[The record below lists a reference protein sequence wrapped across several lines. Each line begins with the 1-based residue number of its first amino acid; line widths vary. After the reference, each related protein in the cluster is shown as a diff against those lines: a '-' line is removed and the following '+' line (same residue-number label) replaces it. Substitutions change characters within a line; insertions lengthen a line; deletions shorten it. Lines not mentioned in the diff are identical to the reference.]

1 MKLHPLNHQKIP
13 IADPQKEVSVF
24 SFVNCKLMKNLC
36 LGGSTPAEDEGI
48 SSSERSLTPEG
59 DVQRDSSVYEM
70 YNVQSQTIPVNNKEK
85 PIQTKSCIRIKDDDE
100 ETTIDEVIEE
110 LKNII
115 NDAETEQYLK
125 EQKLKKESERKTS
138 KVCMRVETS
147 VSEQSLLE
155 KENEI
160 IPANLH
166 PQPPRRTR
174 SLVHLF
180 IPAEDYDY
188 DNKEIFFENETT
200 FTSEEGSDSLLSA
213 SKYYLPRLDK
223 DNLKSCDDK
232 QKLQKCRNSL
242 KRSESFK
249 HLLPI
254 TDGTSAHSS
263 RHGSFHGVVVIT
275 ENTPLSP
282 SFQEEKRNT
291 MQELTAHRLKS
302 KSLDRIDDGLD
313 AMVDIVV
320 TEKPN
325 ETLTPANQAVKI
337 VTRSASNVFGG
348 NKQEEV
354 KRNSVE
360 ERKKIFLPNQ
370 KLDSSQYFPRLQEK
384 RNTSNFLIKRGHM
397 NAGLYS
403 GYIIKEDQQ
412 GSYKKKSEYVTTMNN
427 KNSLEKVT
435 DSPSG
440 LY

>member
-1 MKLHPLNHQKIP
+1 M
-13 IADPQKEVSVF
+13 
-24 SFVNCKLMKNLC
+24 
-36 LGGSTPAEDEGI
+36 
-48 SSSERSLTPEG
+48 
-59 DVQRDSSVYEM
+59 
-70 YNVQSQTIPVNNKEK
+70 QSQTIPVNKQQQKNC
-85 PIQTKSCIRIKDDDE
+85 SRIKEDDE

-125 EQKLKKESERKTS
+125 EQKMKKENER
-138 KVCMRVETS
+138 KVCMRVETQ
-147 VSEQSLLE
+147 QSLFE
-155 KENEI
+155 RETEI

-180 IPAEDYDY
+180 IPAEDYEY

-213 SKYYLPRLDK
+213 SKYHLPRLDK
-223 DNLKSCDDK
+223 DNLKSGE
-232 QKLQKCRNSL
+232 QKLQKRKHSL

-249 HLLPI
+249 HLLPVN
-254 TDGTSAHSS
+254 DNAKSHSN

-282 SFQEEKRNT
+282 SFQDQKKST
-291 MQELTAHRLKS
+291 IQELTAHRLKS

-313 AMVDIVV
+313 AMVDIVM
-320 TEKPN
+320 TEKT
-325 ETLTPANQAVKI
+325 EDS
-337 VTRSASNVFGG
+337 RSEQVVLSRSISNVFGG
-348 NKQEEV
+348 NKKDQGIR
-354 KRNSVE
+354 KGNVE
-360 ERKKIFLPNQ
+360 EKKKMFLPNQ
-370 KLDSSQYFPRLQEK
+370 KLESPYYFPRLQEK
-384 RNTSNFLIKRGHM
+384 RSTSSFLIKRGHM

-403 GYIIKEDQQ
+403 GYIIKEDQPV
-412 GSYKKKSEYVTTMNN
+412 KKKTDYVTAMNS

-435 DSPSG
+435 DLPSG

>member
-1 MKLHPLNHQKIP
+1 M
-13 IADPQKEVSVF
+13 SVIGLF
-24 SFVNCKLMKNLC
+24 F

-59 DVQRDSSVYEM
+59 DTQRDASVYEV
-70 YNVQSQTIPVNNKEK
+70 YNVQSQTIP
-85 PIQTKSCIRIKDDDE
+85 IKDKQKPTTKNCVRITEDDE

-125 EQKLKKESERKTS
+125 EQKLKKEAERKLTVN

-147 VSEQSLLE
+147 VSET
-155 KENEI
+155 EI
-160 IPANLH
+160 VPANIH

-213 SKYYLPRLDK
+213 SKYHLPRVDK
-223 DNLKSCDDK
+223 NLKTCDAV
-232 QKLQKCRNSL
+232 
-242 KRSESFK
+242 KRSESFR
-249 HLLPI
+249 HL
-254 TDGTSAHSS
+254 D
-263 RHGSFHGVVVIT
+263 
-275 ENTPLSP
+275 NTPLSP
-282 SFQEEKRNT
+282 SFQDQKLNT
-291 MQELTAHRLKS
+291 MKELTKHRLKS
-302 KSLDRIDDGLD
+302 KSLDRIDDGLE

-320 TEKPN
+320 TEDHPARVPN
-325 ETLTPANQAVKI
+325 VLKK
-337 VTRSASNVFGG
+337 G
-348 NKQEEV
+348 N
-354 KRNSVE
+354 VE
-360 ERKKIFLPNQ
+360 EKKKIFLPNQ
-370 KLDSSQYFPRLQEK
+370 EAPYYFPRLQEK
-384 RNTSNFLIKRGHM
+384 RSNTSSFLIKRGHT

-403 GYIIKEDQQ
+403 GGYVIKEDQKVNL
-412 GSYKKKSEYVTTMNN
+412 KKKADYVSAMNC

-435 DSPSG
+435 DLPSG

>member
-1 MKLHPLNHQKIP
+1 MQN
-13 IADPQKEVSVF
+13 
-24 SFVNCKLMKNLC
+24 
-36 LGGSTPAEDEGI
+36 
-48 SSSERSLTPEG
+48 
-59 DVQRDSSVYEM
+59 
-70 YNVQSQTIPVNNKEK
+70 QTIPVNTEK
-85 PIQTKSCIRIKDDDE
+85 QTQTKSCIRIKEDDE

-125 EQKLKKESERKTS
+125 EQKLKAENERKSS

-147 VSEQSLLE
+147 ISDQSLFE

-160 IPANLH
+160 IPTILH

-188 DNKEIFFENETT
+188 DKKEIFFENETT

-213 SKYYLPRLDK
+213 SKYHLPRLDK
-223 DNLKSCDDK
+223 ENLKSCDEK
-232 QKLQKCRNSL
+232 QKLQKRRNSL

-249 HLLPI
+249 HLLPLND
-254 TDGTSAHSS
+254 TGKAHSS

-282 SFQEEKRNT
+282 SFQDQKRNT
-291 MQELTAHRLKS
+291 IQELTAHRLKS

-320 TEKPN
+320 TEKAEESLIP
-325 ETLTPANQAVKI
+325 TNQSVKVI
-337 VTRSASNVFGG
+337 TRSVSNVFGG
-348 NKQEEV
+348 NQV
-354 KRNSVE
+354 KRNNVE
-360 ERKKIFLPNQ
+360 EKKKMFLPNQ
-370 KLDSSQYFPRLQEK
+370 KLDSTQYFPRLQEK
-384 RNTSNFLIKRGHM
+384 RNTSSFLIKRGHM

-412 GSYKKKSEYVTTMNN
+412 GNYKKKSDYVTSINS

-435 DSPSG
+435 DLPSG

>member
-1 MKLHPLNHQKIP
+1 M
-13 IADPQKEVSVF
+13 AVSVYKIF
-24 SFVNCKLMKNLC
+24 NNPSAP

-59 DVQRDSSVYEM
+59 DVQRDSSVYEI
-70 YNVQSQTIPVNNKEK
+70 YNLQSQTIPVNNEK
-85 PIQTKSCIRIKDDDE
+85 SVQTKSCIRIKEDDE

-125 EQKLKKESERKTS
+125 EQKLKKQNEKQAS

-147 VSEQSLLE
+147 VSDQSLFE

-213 SKYYLPRLDK
+213 SKYHLPRLDK
-223 DNLKSCDDK
+223 ENLKNCDEK
-232 QKLQKCRNSL
+232 QKLQKRKNSL

-254 TDGTSAHSS
+254 NGNTKAHSS

-282 SFQEEKRNT
+282 SFQDQKRNT
-291 MQELTAHRLKS
+291 IQELTAHRLKS

-320 TEKPN
+320 TEKAEEALIPI
-325 ETLTPANQAVKI
+325 NQSVKVI
-337 VTRSASNVFGG
+337 TRSVSNVFGG
-348 NKQEEV
+348 NQMK
-354 KRNSVE
+354 KTSNVE
-360 ERKKIFLPNQ
+360 EKKKMFLPNQ
-370 KLDSSQYFPRLQEK
+370 KLESSQYFPRLQEK
-384 RNTSNFLIKRGHM
+384 RNISNFLIKRGHM

-412 GSYKKKSEYVTTMNN
+412 GSYKKKSDYITSMNN

-435 DSPSG
+435 DLASG

>member
-1 MKLHPLNHQKIP
+1 MLSFKPLG
-13 IADPQKEVSVF
+13 A
-24 SFVNCKLMKNLC
+24 
-36 LGGSTPAEDEGI
+36 STPAEDEGI

-59 DVQRDSSVYEM
+59 DAQRDSSVYEI
-70 YNVQSQTIPVNNKEK
+70 YNMQNQTISINKEK
-85 PIQTKSCIRIKDDDE
+85 QNQTAKCCTRIKEDDE

-125 EQKLKKESERKTS
+125 EQKMKKECERKTNG
-138 KVCMRVETS
+138 KLCMRVETS
-147 VSEQSLLE
+147 VSDQTLFD
-155 KENEI
+155 KEVEI
-160 IPANLH
+160 VPANLH

-213 SKYYLPRLDK
+213 SKYHLPRLDK
-223 DNLKSCDDK
+223 ENLKSSDHEK
-232 QKLQKCRNSL
+232 QKLRKNSL

-254 TDGTSAHSS
+254 TDNPKGHANN
-263 RHGSFHGVVVIT
+263 RHGSFHGVVMIT

-282 SFQEEKRNT
+282 SFQDQKKST
-291 MQELTAHRLKS
+291 IQELTAHRLKS

-320 TEKPN
+320 TEKAEESN
-325 ETLTPANQAVKI
+325 AANSVKI
-337 VTRSASNVFGG
+337 LPRSVSTIFGG
-348 NKQEEV
+348 NKKDQLV
-354 KRNSVE
+354 KRSNIE
-360 ERKKIFLPNQ
+360 EKKKIFLPNQ
-370 KLDSSQYFPRLQEK
+370 KLEPPYYFPRLQEK
-384 RNTSNFLIKRGHM
+384 RNTTSFLIKRGHM
-397 NAGLYS
+397 NAGRYS

-412 GSYKKKSEYVTTMNN
+412 IKKKTDFVASLNS

-435 DSPSG
+435 DLPSG

>member
-1 MKLHPLNHQKIP
+1 MK
-13 IADPQKEVSVF
+13 SY
-24 SFVNCKLMKNLC
+24 
-36 LGGSTPAEDEGI
+36 T
-48 SSSERSLTPEG
+48 
-59 DVQRDSSVYEM
+59 
-70 YNVQSQTIPVNNKEK
+70 
-85 PIQTKSCIRIKDDDE
+85 RIKEDDE

-110 LKNII
+110 LKNIV

-125 EQKLKKESERKTS
+125 EQKLKKESEMKSS
-138 KVCMRVETS
+138 KVCMKVETN
-147 VSEQSLLE
+147 VSDQSLFD
-155 KENEI
+155 KENKI

-174 SLVHLF
+174 SLIHLF

-213 SKYYLPRLDK
+213 SKYHLPRLDK
-223 DNLKSCDDK
+223 ENLKNSDYEK
-232 QKLQKCRNSL
+232 QRIQRRNSL

-254 TDGTSAHSS
+254 NDTAKVHSS

-282 SFQEEKRNT
+282 SFQDQKRTT

-320 TEKPN
+320 TEKAEDNLIPVN
-325 ETLTPANQAVKI
+325 ESVKV
-337 VTRSASNVFGG
+337 VTRSVSNVFSG
-348 NKQEEV
+348 NTKEQV
-354 KRNSVE
+354 KRSNVE
-360 ERKKIFLPNQ
+360 EKKKMFLPNQ
-370 KLDSSQYFPRLQEK
+370 KLEASQYFPRLQEK
-384 RNTSNFLIKRGHM
+384 RNVSNFLIKRGHM

-403 GYIIKEDQQ
+403 GYIIKEDQKS
-412 GSYKKKSEYVTTMNN
+412 SYKKKSDYVMSMNN

>member
-1 MKLHPLNHQKIP
+1 MQ
-13 IADPQKEVSVF
+13 
-24 SFVNCKLMKNLC
+24 
-36 LGGSTPAEDEGI
+36 T
-48 SSSERSLTPEG
+48 
-59 DVQRDSSVYEM
+59 
-70 YNVQSQTIPVNNKEK
+70 QTIPINK
-85 PIQTKSCIRIKDDDE
+85 QQQKSCTRIREDDE

-125 EQKLKKESERKTS
+125 EQKLKTESERK
-138 KVCMRVETS
+138 VCMRIET
-147 VSEQSLLE
+147 QPSLFE
-155 KENEI
+155 RENEI

-166 PQPPRRTR
+166 PQPPRRAR

-213 SKYYLPRLDK
+213 SKYHLPRLDK
-223 DNLKSCDDK
+223 DNLKGGDHEK
-232 QKLQKCRNSL
+232 QKLQKQKDSL

-249 HLLPI
+249 HLLPVN
-254 TDGTSAHSS
+254 DNAKPHSN

-282 SFQEEKRNT
+282 SFQDQKKST
-291 MQELTAHRLKS
+291 IQELTAHRLKS

-313 AMVDIVV
+313 AMVDIVMTEESRSEQVV
-320 TEKPN
+320 TN
-325 ETLTPANQAVKI
+325 VL
-337 VTRSASNVFGG
+337 TRSVSNVFGG
-348 NKQEEV
+348 NKKDQGIR
-354 KRNSVE
+354 KGNVE
-360 ERKKIFLPNQ
+360 EKKKIFLPNQ
-370 KLDSSQYFPRLQEK
+370 TLESPYFFPRLQEK
-384 RNTSNFLIKRGHM
+384 RSTSSFLIKRGHM

-403 GYIIKEDQQ
+403 GFIIKEDQPV
-412 GSYKKKSEYVTTMNN
+412 KKKTDYVAAMNS

-435 DSPSG
+435 DLPSG